1 MVAGGLSFTAIAAGV
16 NHTCG
21 LTSGGVA
28 YCWGSN
34 YLGQLGVADT
44 SSRSTPT
51 AVDGGLPFAAL
62 TAGWYHNCG
71 LTATGATHC
80 WGHDESGQLG
90 DGAPDMGSANRLRRK
105 RRTHFQSAHCRL
117 LTPVR
122 GDAYRGGLLLGR
134 WEPGPA
140 GHRHRWQFD
149 ATVSL
154 V

>member
-1 MVAGGLSFTAIAAGV
+1 VVAGGLSFTAIAAGV

-80 WGHDESGQLG
+80 WGGGNQGQLG
-90 DGAPDMGSANRLRRK
+90 TGTGGS
-105 RRTHFQSAHCRL
+105 
-117 LTPVR
+117 LTP
-122 GDAYRGGLLLGR
+122 
-134 WEPGPA
+134 P
-140 GHRHRWQFD
+140 
-149 ATVSL
+149 
-154 V
+154 